1 MPRSLLLFLVVHVAA
16 SLASPFIVDTAHGTL
31 FLEGRQ
37 EGGADAHITG
47 SFRSS
52 EGDGIRFRSTPD
64 SLEVT
69 TMDGQNLVNVFRHP
83 AVVQTNGEEAKTTV
97 YQFLDDTYAEASSQI
112 YRATEN
118 IAAANAFAPPQFP
131 ANMQDSELNDP
142 QAAIQ
147 ESLDRLAA
155 HPAVRLL
162 EPAARALGEELEIIG
177 KEEPAAM
184 AFYTA
189 AMTLTEAYNK
199 NRRAAVALARNANPF
214 DAYINRPVN
223 VQDYR
228 YWDKRRC
235 PPCPRDECF
244 GLCGYGCNCWRFL
257 CGDCCF
263 HVGCADHDVCCRRN
277 FYTAKCV
284 FPVRSGFVVKRDTAA
299 EDMRCNSLMN
309 MNYTYPDS

>member
-37 EGGADAHITG
+37 KGGTDAYIAG

-52 EGDGIRFRSTPD
+52 EGDGIRFRSTPAYD

-97 YQFLDDTYAEASSQI
+97 YQFLDDTYVEANSQI

-131 ANMQDSELNDP
+131 ANMQASELNDP
-142 QAAIQ
+142 QAVIQ

-223 VQDYR
+223 AQDYR
-228 YWDKRRC
+228 YCKGSC

-244 GLCGYGCNCWRFL
+244 GLCGYGCHCWRML

-263 HVGCADHDVCCRRN
+263 HVGCAGHDACCRRN
-277 FYTAKCV
+277 FTLRSALGCL
-284 FPVRSGFVVKRDTAA
+284 FPFGF
-299 EDMRCNSLMN
+299 RCEER
-309 MNYTYPDS
+309 YYC

>member
-1 MPRSLLLFLVVHVAA
+1 VAA

-37 EGGADAHITG
+37 KGGADAYIAG
-47 SFRSS
+47 SFRSP
-52 EGDGIRFRSTPD
+52 EGDGIRFRSTPAYD

-162 EPAARALGEELEIIG
+162 EPAAWALGEELEIIG

-199 NRRAAVALARNANPF
+199 NRRAMVSRVRKSNP
-214 DAYINRPVN
+214 
-223 VQDYR
+223 
-228 YWDKRRC
+228 WDTYTSRRAKGKFPDCDLGTC
-235 PPCPRDECF
+235 PPCQEDECF
-244 GLCGYGCNCWRFL
+244 GLCGYGCTCWAFV
-257 CGDCCF
+257 CGDCCY
-263 HVGCADHDVCCRRN
+263 HLGCKDHDICCRDT
-277 FYTAKCV
+277 FYSVSCLL
-284 FPVRSGFVVKRDTAA
+284 PVPYFWFSCDKPY
-299 EDMRCNSLMN
+299 EC
-309 MNYTYPDS
+309 